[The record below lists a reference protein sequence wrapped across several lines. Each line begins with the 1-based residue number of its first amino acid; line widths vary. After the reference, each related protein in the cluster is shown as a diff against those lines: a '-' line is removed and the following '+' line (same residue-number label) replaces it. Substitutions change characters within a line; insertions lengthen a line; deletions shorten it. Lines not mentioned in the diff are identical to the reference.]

1 MREATYFVGEG
12 DSKAEFTLSA
22 WPAGAQM
29 ADVTANVQR
38 WAAQVGVP
46 IDDKL
51 AGLVEDIDIGGTKG
65 NYVNLVGPDSGQA
78 MLAAMVVR
86 GEKVWFF
93 KLTGAAQLVEAQ
105 AENFRKFVD
114 SVKFN

>member
-1 MREATYFVGEG
+1 MT
-12 DSKAEFTLSA
+12 
-22 WPAGAQM
+22 
-29 ADVTANVQR
+29 DVTANVQR

-51 AGLVEDIDIGGTKG
+51 AGFIEKTEIGGTEG
-65 NYVNLVGPDSGQA
+65 NYVKLVGPEDATPRQA

-93 KLTGAAQLVEAQ
+93 KLTGDAAVVEK
-105 AENFRKFVD
+105 EVDNFRKFLA
-114 SVKFN
+114 SAQFK